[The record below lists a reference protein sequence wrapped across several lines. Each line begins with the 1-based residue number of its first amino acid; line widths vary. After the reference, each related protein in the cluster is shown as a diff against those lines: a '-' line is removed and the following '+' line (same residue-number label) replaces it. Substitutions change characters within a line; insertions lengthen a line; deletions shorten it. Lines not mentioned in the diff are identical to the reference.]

1 MENMTGGTLPAQS
14 WHEIMV
20 YALQGLEPKPPYGVA
35 PAPPAAPGQIA
46 AASAA
51 KSGAGI
57 VEVGPREI
65 GLAPKATQIILEIG
79 DLARSARKHSAALD
93 APVPQAAE
101 ANAGVTVVHGGV
113 MAP

>member
-1 MENMTGGTLPAQS
+1 
-14 WHEIMV
+14 MV

-46 AASAA
+46 AASAS

-57 VEVGPREI
+57 VEVAPREI

-79 DLARSARKHSAALD
+79 DLARNARKRSAALN
-93 APVPQAAE
+93 PPLPQAAE
-101 ANAGVTVVHGGV
+101 ANAGFTVVRGWV